1 MGSKDSREGC
11 CVRCRMGQHDLG
23 EAKASIASSVMAVDM
38 IATVIVFVDFM
49 MTVFDVCEK
58 KNYYDAV
65 KTKYFVLE

>member
-1 MGSKDSREGC
+1 MGSKGSREGC

-49 MTVFDVCEK
+49 MTVFDVCE
-58 KNYYDAV
+58 
-65 KTKYFVLE
+65 